1 MLCSTFLTLQRLVDL
16 LEEKKVHLPS
26 ILQSLGCIAQIA
38 MPIFET
44 RGEEI
49 INFITKKIL
58 DCNDVRLTL
67 FKFLLSFSILFPFLL
82 QFGVHHQDSGD
93 VSAHKSEWSDSTQSC
108 LLKVSEIMVL

>member
-1 MLCSTFLTLQRLVDL
+1 MFPCYYIFEIPDILCLAFVTLQRLVDL

-49 INFITKKIL
+49 ISFITKKIL
-58 DCNDVRLTL
+58 DCSDVRRLTI
-67 FKFLLSFSILFPFLL
+67 FKFHFLSFL
-82 QFGVHHQDSGD
+82 
-93 VSAHKSEWSDSTQSC
+93 
-108 LLKVSEIMVL
+108 

>member
-1 MLCSTFLTLQRLVDL
+1 MFPCYYIFEISDILALAFVILQRLVDL

-58 DCNDVRLTL
+58 DCSDVRRLTI
-67 FKFLLSFSILFPFLL
+67 FKYGFLYFL
-82 QFGVHHQDSGD
+82 QKFNAS
-93 VSAHKSEWSDSTQSC
+93 VS
-108 LLKVSEIMVL
+108 VLPGYC

>member
-1 MLCSTFLTLQRLVDL
+1 MFPCYYIFEISDILALAFVILQRLVDL

-58 DCNDVRLTL
+58 DCSDVRRLTI
-67 FKFLLSFSILFPFLL
+67 FKYGVLYFLQKINASVSVCFTPIIYARLLPIILF
-82 QFGVHHQDSGD
+82 
-93 VSAHKSEWSDSTQSC
+93 
-108 LLKVSEIMVL
+108 